1 MGHICSLLPS
11 PSISSPSA
19 SYSFFRGGLLFWSSS
34 ILSSVVRSMW
44 ASDNIC
50 GEPNRWASPYEEK
63 CLYLGCKDYAKR
75 NQESMRYPILDP
87 VIPVFYPVSRLLD
100 FSPQSIKQ
108 GPEVEANIHWA
119 VASSFILLKVNWQ
132 CKIIM
137 NLCSLYLSFALLFIH
152 IFITSV
158 LPKCSQPFQGSHYLK
173 WLV

>member
-100 FSPQSIKQ
+100 FSPQSTTIDQ
-108 GPEVEANIHWA
+108 TRARSGSEY
-119 VASSFILLKVNWQ
+119 
-132 CKIIM
+132 
-137 NLCSLYLSFALLFIH
+137 SLS
-152 IFITSV
+152 
-158 LPKCSQPFQGSHYLK
+158 CSQLFHLIESKLT
-173 WLV
+173 V